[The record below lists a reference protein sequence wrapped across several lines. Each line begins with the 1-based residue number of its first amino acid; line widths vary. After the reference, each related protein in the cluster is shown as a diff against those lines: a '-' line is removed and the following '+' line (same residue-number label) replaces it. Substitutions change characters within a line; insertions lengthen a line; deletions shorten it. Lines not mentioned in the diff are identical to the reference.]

1 MLEKSSELNAATTGL
16 QRSCTGLNATFTGH
30 DRVDCS
36 CSPFNAKKPQL
47 LPLKIYII
55 VEAMLTKK
63 YNTPPMHIR
72 KVTKALRLTI
82 AVGPEHQSKA

>member
-1 MLEKSSELNAATTGL
+1 MLEKSSELNAATIGL
-16 QRSCTGLNATFTGH
+16 QRSCTGLNATFIGH

-36 CSPFNAKKPQL
+36 SPFNAKKLQL
-47 LPLKIYII
+47 VPLQIYIN
-55 VEAMLTKK
+55 VEAMLTNK

-72 KVTKALRLTI
+72 KVTKTLRLTI